1 MAIAAIY
8 ILVTISFV
16 LFGMALHR
24 NDPTLA
30 FFSAILFIFSGLHT
44 IIYGFEDLANL
55 YSQILGMIF
64 IGLGGY
70 IGIRTGIDWVGG
82 TI

>member
-16 LFGMALHR
+16 LFGIALNK

-30 FFSAILFIFSGLHT
+30 FFSSILFIFSGLHT
-44 IIYGFEDLANL
+44 VIYGFEDLTNL
-55 YSQILGMIF
+55 YAQVLGMLF

-70 IGIRTGIDWVGG
+70 IGIRTGMDWIGG